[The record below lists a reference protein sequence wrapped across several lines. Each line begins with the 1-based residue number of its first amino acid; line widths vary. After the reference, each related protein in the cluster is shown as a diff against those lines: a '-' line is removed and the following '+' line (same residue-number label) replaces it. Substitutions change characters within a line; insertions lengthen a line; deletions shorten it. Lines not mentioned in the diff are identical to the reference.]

1 MELWKIAYT
10 SAFPQ
15 EVGLKMLRVFSF
27 CKIYNAVYKVT
38 YL

>member
-15 EVGLKMLRVFSF
+15 EVGPKMIRAFSF
-27 CKIYNAVYKVT
+27 CKIYHAV
-38 YL
+38 LR